1 MLEGRISATHCREVS
16 AEELVGESAESE
28 SARRRQREK
37 RIQQAEGLAEVIAH
51 PLGRAGGHWGCCVPP
66 GA

>member
-51 PLGRAGGHWGCCVPP
+51 PLDRAGGHWGCCVPP